1 MVCSLIKTGSWFYA
15 SGLIAEGSF
24 SFSAFSNSEMT
35 NMQPVNKAPYWV
47 NTIQDFFF
55 KYVILN
61 NMTIKL

>member
-1 MVCSLIKTGSWFYA
+1 MVCSLIKTGSWFHA

-24 SFSAFSNSEMT
+24 SFSTFSNSEMT

-47 NTIQDFFF
+47 NTILQDFF
-55 KYVILN
+55 KHVILN